1 MIDNEIEYKNSLK
14 EIEKLWSSK
23 PGTPNGDRF
32 QELAKMIDEYE
43 KKNYPTSKPSI
54 YEAIKFRNEQRD
66 FPGDSTLYKI
76 FAIPMGIAALIF
88 LNVSDWVDNYKNRS
102 NK

>member
-14 EIEKLWSSK
+14 EITKLWCSK
-23 PGTPNGDRF
+23 SGTSDGDRF
-32 QELAKMIDEYE
+32 QELARMIDEYE
-43 KKNYPTSKPSI
+43 KKNYPISKPSI

-66 FPGDSTLYKI
+66 FPGNSMFSKI
-76 FAIPMGIAALIF
+76 FGIPMGIAALIF
-88 LNVSDWVDNYKNRS
+88 LNVSDWIDNYKNRS